1 LNFSR
6 LVTNCSLF
14 VHKIITVY
22 SHELST
28 NYAHMT
34 ITRVLDKR
42 RLTTSGENKDRFQ
55 IKIRLTKTEDK
66 RTIQK
71 LFQTG
76 IYATPDEFKKII
88 GNPGKDRD
96 LQEKQSK
103 LSELY
108 ENGKQILEDNP
119 FVDFGSFES
128 ELYQLGKYKN
138 PLSIMEAYALER
150 ERAGKIGTRDYYNQA
165 TASFKA
171 FAKDQKLVI
180 SFQSVTPELLMRYE
194 KWMTGQGRSIT
205 TVGMYCIAMRTAFNI
220 ARSKHKISDK
230 LYPFGRG
237 KYVIPTSKGRKLAL
251 SEEQKNKVLSFRSLV
266 PAVQKAVDLFIF
278 SYFCYG
284 MNFKDIALLKF
295 RDIKDD
301 AIIFDRAKTM
311 DTERNKEFIEIPLR
325 DETKQIIKRWGNFKE
340 SMNPSAYVFPV
351 LRDGLTPE
359 QVQERVHHFVKETN
373 IGLVD
378 LARHLGLHSIT
389 TYWARHTFATI
400 AWKKGAD
407 LMFLQRALGHSDPK
421 TTQRYLDSFDIET
434 KRKVANWL

>member
-1 LNFSR
+1 
-6 LVTNCSLF
+6 
-14 VHKIITVY
+14 
-22 SHELST
+22 
-28 NYAHMT
+28 MT

-42 RLTTSGENKDRFQ
+42 RSLKSDGRFQ

-66 RTIQK
+66 VTVQK

-76 IYATPDEFKKII
+76 IYATPEEFKKIV

-103 LSELY
+103 LNELY
-108 ENGKQILEDNP
+108 ENGKEILKDNQ
-119 FVDFGSFES
+119 FIDFGSFEQ
-128 ELYQLGKYKN
+128 ELYQLGKYKS
-138 PLSIMEAYALER
+138 PLSIMEAYANDR
-150 ERAGKIGTRDYYNQA
+150 ETAGKIGTAQYYIQA
-165 TASFKA
+165 VASFKA
-171 FAKDQKLVI
+171 FSEDQKVAI

-194 KWMTGQGRSIT
+194 KWMITQGRSIT
-205 TVGMYCIAMRTAFNI
+205 TVGMYCIALRTAFNI
-220 ARSKHKISDK
+220 ARKKHKISDK

-251 SEEQKNKVLSFRSLV
+251 SEDQKNKVLEFRSLSS
-266 PAVQKAVDLFIF
+266 PVQKAVDLFIF

-284 MNFKDIALLKF
+284 MNFKDMALLRF

-301 AIIFDRAKTM
+301 AIIFDRAKTV

-325 DETKQIIKRWGNFKE
+325 DETREIIKKWGNYRD
-340 SMNPSAYVFPV
+340 SMNPGAYVFPV
-351 LRDGLTPE
+351 LRDGLSPQ
-359 QVQERVHHFVKETN
+359 QVQDRVKDFVKDTN
-373 IGLVD
+373 ENLVY
-378 LARHLGLHSIT
+378 LAQHLGIHKIT

>member
-1 LNFSR
+1 
-6 LVTNCSLF
+6 
-14 VHKIITVY
+14 
-22 SHELST
+22 
-28 NYAHMT
+28 MT

-42 RLTTSGENKDRFQ
+42 RSLKSDGRFQ
-55 IKIRLTKTEDK
+55 IKIRLTKTEEK
-66 RTIQK
+66 RTVQK

-103 LSELY
+103 LNELF
-108 ENGKQILEDNP
+108 ENGKKILIDNP
-119 FVDFGSFES
+119 FIDFNSFEQ

-138 PLSIMEAYALER
+138 PLSIMDAYAIER
-150 ERAGKIGTRDYYNQA
+150 ERDGKIGTRDYYNQA
-165 TASFKA
+165 ASSFRT
-171 FAKDQKLVI
+171 FAKDQKATI
-180 SFQSVTPELLMRYE
+180 TFQSVTPELLMKYE
-194 KWMTGQGRSIT
+194 KWMTGQGKSIT

-220 ARSKHKISDK
+220 ARKKHKISDK

-251 SEEQKNKVLSFRSLV
+251 TEDQKNKVLSFKSLV
-266 PAVQKAVDLFIF
+266 PSVQKAVDFFIF

-284 MNFKDIALLKF
+284 MNFKDIALLRF

-301 AIIFDRAKTM
+301 AIIFDRAKTA

-325 DETKQIIKRWGNFKE
+325 EETRDIIKRWGNFKD
-340 SMNPSAYVFPV
+340 SMNPAAYVFPV
-351 LRDGLTPE
+351 LRDGLAPK
-359 QVQERVHHFVKETN
+359 QIQDRVHDFVKDTN
-373 IGLVD
+373 TGLID
-378 LARHLGLHSIT
+378 LARYLGIHSIT